1 MGKLDDDFVPSS
13 APQKTGKES
22 LAERWILHKL
32 TVAAKE
38 VNVALAEREFTAATS
53 TVYQFWYTHFC
64 DVYIENSKL
73 LISDGTPE
81 EQLSAKNTLYT
92 ALEGGLTMI
101 HPFMP
106 FLTEELWQRLP
117 RRPNDKTPSI
127 MVAAYPVYNT
137 FLDEPASEAAYELI
151 LSVSKAIRSLVGE
164 YAVKDNAALYIQ
176 LFDTTSHTTCTHQL
190 PSIRSLSG
198 KTVTSI
204 TLLSASDPKPAGCVP
219 APVSSAATVFLLVK
233 GHIDID
239 AEIEKAQRRLERA
252 TELLRKHRDI
262 LDGEGYHRNV
272 REELWESQMQKV
284 KNAEA
289 EVREME
295 ISVQQFEALKLE

>member
-1 MGKLDDDFVPSS
+1 MGKLDNDFVPLATSE
-13 APQKTGKES
+13 KTGKES

-38 VNVALAEREFTAATS
+38 INAALAEREFQNATTTA
-53 TVYQFWYTHFC
+53 YQFWYNHFC

-127 MVAAYPVYNT
+127 MIAAYPVYNAS
-137 FLDEPASEAAYELI
+137 LDDPASETAYELV
-151 LSVSKAIRSLVGE
+151 LSVSKAIRSIVSE
-164 YAVKDNAALYIQ
+164 YAVKENAALTIQ
-176 LFDTTSHTTCTHQL
+176 LFDQTSYETCTQQL
-190 PSIRSLSG
+190 PSIRSLVG
-198 KTVTSI
+198 KSVSDLS
-204 TLLSASDPKPAGCVP
+204 LLSASDPKPSGCVP
-219 APVSSAATVFLLVK
+219 APVSSSATVFLTVK
-233 GHIDID
+233 GHVDID
-239 AEIEKAQRRLERA
+239 AEVEKAQRKLERA
-252 TELLRKHRDI
+252 RELLKKHKDI
-262 LDGEGYHRNV
+262 LDAEGYHKNV
-272 REELWESQMQKV
+272 SEEVFEAQRQKV
-284 KNAEA
+284 RNAEA

-295 ISVQQFEALKLE
+295 ASVRGFEGLKLE